1 MIMKCICSSILL
13 QGHLGD
19 QDFYTLLG
27 MERPELIH
35 MVDCG
40 WNRQLCTWWRDRG
53 YADVFA
59 NYSECHSETKLWHGN
74 CNTPIPDD

>member
-1 MIMKCICSSILL
+1 
-13 QGHLGD
+13 
-19 QDFYTLLG
+19 
-27 MERPELIH
+27 MERPEFIH
-35 MVDCG
+35 TIDCG

-59 NYSECHSETKLWHGN
+59 NYSKCDSEIKLWHGN

>member
-1 MIMKCICSSILL
+1 LL

-53 YADVFA
+53 YADIFA
-59 NYSECHSETKLWHGN
+59 NYSECHSKTKLWHGN
-74 CNTPIPDD
+74 CNTPIPED

>member
-1 MIMKCICSSILL
+1 MF

-27 MERPELIH
+27 MERPEFIYTI
-35 MVDCG
+35 DCG

-59 NYSECHSETKLWHGN
+59 NYSQCNSETKLWHGN
-74 CNTPIPDD
+74 CNTPIPEY